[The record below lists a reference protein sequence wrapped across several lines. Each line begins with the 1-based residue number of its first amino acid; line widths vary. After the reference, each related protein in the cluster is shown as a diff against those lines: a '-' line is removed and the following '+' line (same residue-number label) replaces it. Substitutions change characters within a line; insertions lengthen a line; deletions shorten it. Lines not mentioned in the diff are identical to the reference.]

1 MGGVSSPL
9 TEEAVEALLEAALDP
24 TLEAT
29 VFFLSLPSSARLA
42 CRAAFEADT
51 MVEDS
56 YVWSVVGNAIG
67 KMQDKRIVKHPTSDF
82 RFVRHRRKIVE
93 GLLTN
98 QPEIYPSVSRFW
110 ESFGFLPRISVHVG
124 GWLNSESK
132 KLS

>member
-51 MVEDS
+51 ISCVGLVECS
-56 YVWSVVGNAIG
+56 EKSIR

-98 QPEIYPSVSRFW
+98 QPAVYPSVSLD
-110 ESFGFLPRISVHVG
+110 FGNHLDFYRKYLFMLVAG
-124 GWLNSESK
+124 
-132 KLS
+132 